1 MRPALLL
8 GSALIG
14 AFALAQAP
22 RPKTPPPTD
31 LVLVPASHLESILQN
46 APPAK
51 DSGKPGDVSSSVINA
66 GNSTVS
72 FIRLS
77 EPDLPHV
84 HPVSEYY
91 IMKAGSATLET
102 GGTMIGPFTNGGVHH
117 QAAAAGGQSPRPAAT
132 PEQIGPDHGGTALEG
147 GHSQQ
152 VKAGDVLLIP
162 AGLNHH
168 WTKIDEPIVY
178 LDIKFPKAE

>member
-1 MRPALLL
+1 MRPVLLL
-8 GSALIG
+8 NFILVG
-14 AFALAQAP
+14 ALAVAQTP

-31 LVLVPASHLESILQN
+31 LILVPASQMDTILQN

-51 DSGKPGDVSSSVINA
+51 DPGKPGDVSSPVINA
-66 GNSTVS
+66 GNSSVS

-77 EPDLPHV
+77 EPDPPHV

-91 IMKAGSATLET
+91 VIKAGSATLET

-117 QAAAAGGQSPRPAAT
+117 QVAGQIAKPQA
-132 PEQIGPDHGGTALEG
+132 EQIGPDHGGTALES
-147 GHSQQ
+147 GHTQE

-168 WTKIDEPIVY
+168 WTRIGEPLVY